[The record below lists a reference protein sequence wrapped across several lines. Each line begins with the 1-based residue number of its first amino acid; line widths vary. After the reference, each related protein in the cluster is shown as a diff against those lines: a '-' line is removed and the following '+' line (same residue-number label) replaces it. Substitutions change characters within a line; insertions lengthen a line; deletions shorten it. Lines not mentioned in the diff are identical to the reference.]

1 MEISDELL
9 LKNCDWDLSYLQQ
22 LFKEDFKECDLLWV
36 SDITDMELVKEVETI
51 ERYNPITEDISSL
64 DDEYLCAEVDKIEK
78 EYVCW

>member
-9 LKNCDWDLSYLQQ
+9 LKNCDWDPSYLQQ
-22 LFKEDFKECDLLWV
+22 LFKEDFNECDLLWV

-51 ERYNPITEDISSL
+51 ERYNPITEDISL